1 MKSRHL
7 LLISL
12 LPLTLAACSNQP
24 FENQLIKEAKERYYF
39 AKEYGDKDDICIAAG
54 VIKLT
59 YLDFNDKSNY
69 SKWKDIHKKDCKHL
83 GI

>member
-1 MKSRHL
+1 MKSRFLFL
-7 LLISL
+7 LSL
-12 LPLTLAACSNQP
+12 VPLTLAACSNQP
-24 FENQLIKEAKERYYF
+24 FENQLIKEAKERYDF

-54 VIKLT
+54 VIKFT
-59 YLDFNDKSNY
+59 YLDLNDKSNY

>member
-1 MKSRHL
+1 MKYRL
-7 LLISL
+7 LLLLSFVSL
-12 LPLTLAACSNQP
+12 TFAACSNHT

-54 VIKLT
+54 VIKFT
-59 YLDFNDKSNY
+59 YLNLNDKSNY
-69 SKWKDIHKKDCKHL
+69 SKRNDIHQKECNHL

>member
-1 MKSRHL
+1 VKLKLFL
-7 LLISL
+7 LLSL
-12 LPLTLAACSNQP
+12 VPLALAACSNQP
-24 FENQLIKEAKERYYF
+24 FENQLIKEAKERYDF

-59 YLDFNDKSNY
+59 YLDFKDKSNY